1 MKKQI
6 TAGTLIV
13 SMLLA
18 ACSDISV
25 RPSPKDYPMNEATA
39 RAAASAGWT
48 DPAIIRDGRPM
59 VVVTTPMVPPE
70 VMQRKQIKIE
80 LEDGSTI
87 RDIAAVLSNLG
98 YSVVIED
105 KAAAEAEVIVP
116 KYQGTLGGLFR
127 AMQTAGD
134 VWFTWDNGAV
144 VISSTA
150 RVEISLPQ
158 EQKLADRIAKGL
170 TNYGLEKTPVSAEAG
185 IVSLKLKPS
194 QYVAVRNYLTR
205 ITHNAALVNMQVAL
219 VNVVLTQDA
228 SKGFDWNKLQ
238 VAAGGGSNLLAT
250 LNPQTGQNLSNG
262 QNSSNLNGLNGTNGT
277 GTTGTT
283 GTSGTTG
290 STALTNPNDITYVT
304 PGGSTITSTT
314 NGGTPVTTV
323 LANTGAGALL
333 SNGGLRGVIS
343 DGAFSMIGFVN
354 FLENYGSTKTLQSVM
369 LRTVT
374 GRSVELKSV
383 TKIPYVSNVGVGGYG
398 QNGGSYG
405 SSGSTGTGGTG
416 GNSNT
421 VTGFGDTGTGTGS
434 ANTGPYSAAA
444 QQNNQNLASG
454 YGGLLGSANTS
465 TANDGITLKLLP
477 AYDEASEA
485 VTVDIAL
492 SVEAVLSFNT
502 LSAGNQIGQLSQPT
516 TAQQTFNDTIRVRP
530 GQTVVVGGLTYDQI
544 TRSSAVP
551 LFLPDSAKSSTLA
564 VKRTALFIVVRPTVT
579 VLGSLKDDTAQ
590 LFAAGDDTS
599 APQEQQSDVVAIP
612 PAMPAALPKPI
623 PSPSTIH

>member
-1 MKKQI
+1 M
-6 TAGTLIV
+6 
-13 SMLLA
+13 
-18 ACSDISV
+18 D
-25 RPSPKDYPMNEATA
+25 EATA

-48 DPAIIRDGRPM
+48 DPAVIRDGHPM

-70 VMQRKQIKIE
+70 VMQKKQIKIE

-98 YSVVIED
+98 YSVVIAD

-238 VAAGGGSNLLAT
+238 IAAGGGSKLLQT
-250 LNPQTGQNLSNG
+250 LNPQTGSNLSNG
-262 QNSSNLNGLNGTNGT
+262 NNSSNSNSTNGT
-277 GTTGTT
+277 GTTGTST
-283 GTSGTTG
+283 TGTTG
-290 STALTNPNDITYVT
+290 STATTAYTNPNDITYVT

-314 NGGTPVTTV
+314 NGGTPITTV

-343 DGAFSMIGFVN
+343 DGAFSMIGFVD

-405 SSGSTGTGGTG
+405 SSGSNGSSGTNGSS
-416 GNSNT
+416 NNNT

-434 ANTGPYSAAA
+434 ANSGANSTAA

-477 AYDEASEA
+477 AYDEASDA

-544 TRSSAVP
+544 TRSSSVP

-599 APQEQQSDVVAIP
+599 APQEQQSEVTAVP
-612 PAMPAALPKPI
+612 PAMPVVLPKPI
-623 PSPSTIH
+623 PSPSTTH